1 MRPES
6 ITTLSPIERIQL
18 IFDLVQEHPELYDDF
33 KLHTAGEIFCCL
45 QEVDNTEDIKK
56 LKPEKRT
63 QLLLKKTA
71 DLALEEKRPWQIYV
85 AAIIWGI
92 SRPYFLAISKEN
104 KKVIPGGFQSINP
117 RVPPAASSFNYKHIL
132 GFGLKVAFSS
142 LK

>member
-63 QLLLKKTA
+63 QLLLK
-71 DLALEEKRPWQIYV
+71 
-85 AAIIWGI
+85 
-92 SRPYFLAISKEN
+92 
-104 KKVIPGGFQSINP
+104 
-117 RVPPAASSFNYKHIL
+117 
-132 GFGLKVAFSS
+132 
-142 LK
+142 